1 MAMASVQKFG
11 TGAIRNEL
19 RHNARMIRHNSNR
32 DIDPALSCR
41 NYDLTPAREVPD
53 PYLYYQQRLM
63 EVYCYAR
70 ADVKTAA
77 GWVITCP
84 QELTGEAEQRQFF
97 ESTAQFLCQ
106 RYGEDNVLQIVV
118 HYDEGKWAPV
128 TDRWGNVI
136 CDDDDQP
143 IMERV
148 CGQPH
153 LHFVFMPVT
162 KDYNP
167 KHMESEKVCA
177 KEVLDRAE
185 LQHFHSDLQEY
196 LYNQGIDAA
205 VITGVVR
212 QQGYNRTVDDLKRA
226 YAMQVEM
233 ERTHDINLE
242 RE

>member
-1 MAMASVQKFG
+1 MASLQKFG
-11 TGAIRNEL
+11 AGAVRNEL
-19 RHNARMIRHNSNR
+19 RHNARMIRHNGNR
-32 DIDPALSCR
+32 DIDPDLSCR

-63 EVYCYAR
+63 EVYCYKR
-70 ADVKTAA
+70 PDVKTAA
-77 GWVITCP
+77 GWVVTCP
-84 QELTGEAEQRQFF
+84 RELIEEAEQRQFF

-136 CDDDDQP
+136 CDDDGHP

-153 LHFVFMPVT
+153 LHFVFMPIAPDT
-162 KDYNP
+162 NP
-167 KHMESEKVCA
+167 RHKESEKICA

-185 LQHFHSDLQEY
+185 LQHFHTDLQEY
-196 LYNQGIDAA
+196 LLARDINAA
-205 VITGVVR
+205 VVTGAVR
-212 QQGYNRTVDDLKRA
+212 AQGYNRTVSDLKRA

-233 ERTHDINLE
+233 ERTHDREAE
-242 RE
+242 RIW